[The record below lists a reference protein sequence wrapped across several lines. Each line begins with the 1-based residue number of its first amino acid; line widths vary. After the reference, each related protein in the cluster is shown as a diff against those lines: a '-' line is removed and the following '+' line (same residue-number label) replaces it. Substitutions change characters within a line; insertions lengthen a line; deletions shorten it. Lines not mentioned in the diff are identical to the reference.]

1 MAPVTLNLIGLHRRR
16 RDVLFL
22 GWLGPRGLA
31 SLVFT
36 LLALEQLTGTA
47 ATFVSAV
54 MATTVLLSVL
64 AHGLSAGP
72 IAGRWPE
79 RPTRVPHRGQRLD
92 RPRRASPECG
102 VPAAIHYSHADSTN
116 SIGLTAYFP
125 AGPVHGL
132 W

>member
-1 MAPVTLNLIGLHRRR
+1 MAPVTLSLIGLRRR

-36 LLALEQLTGTA
+36 LLALEQLTGSA

-54 MATTVLLSVL
+54 MATTVLLSML

-72 IAGRWPE
+72 IAGRWPNAQRE
-79 RPTRVPHRGQRLD
+79 FPTA
-92 RPRRASPECG
+92 ASG
-102 VPAAIHYSHADSTN
+102 
-116 SIGLTAYFP
+116 
-125 AGPVHGL
+125 
-132 W
+132 